1 MTKFLFKSRTQD
13 LSKNII
19 NKLDMLLAEQ
29 RHQRHDLSVLQI
41 TLNKIINGM
50 NLQKQVDEYFEE
62 NDKDGTGE
70 AHLGTD
76 PDVPLEDMAQDGN
89 SSSS

>member
-29 RHQRHDLSVLQI
+29 RHQRQDLYLI
-41 TLNKIINGM
+41 LRDLKRLLNDT
-50 NLQKQVDEYFEE
+50 NLQKQVDEYFDDDETSPQTEPEE
-62 NDKDGTGE
+62 QKVTNLDSNYSQ
-70 AHLGTD
+70 A
-76 PDVPLEDMAQDGN
+76 
-89 SSSS
+89 